1 MVKVTIVG
9 RVSDGLPL
17 AQGLRY
23 MNEEYGYLSCYRQ
36 QAEFILREF
45 SRGALTAPKMTIH
58 IDNFCFNYLVENGVV
73 FIVLCE
79 STYPRK
85 LAFHYLQDIQKEF
98 EKFDKTLIGKITR
111 PYSFVKFVTISLSDG
126 IIANISRQYIDTR
139 TQANLSKL
147 NANRKQDLDIATED
161 IYKILERKRNSETM
175 RRLPVTPQPE
185 STIWC
190 SPQLEVIALKWTPI
204 MIIVITSMAL
214 LWASLALTDDFIV

>member
-1 MVKVTIVG
+1 MVKATIVG

-23 MNEEYGYLSCYRQ
+23 MNEENGYLSCYRQ
-36 QAEFILREF
+36 QAEFILQEI
-45 SRGALTAPKMTIH
+45 SRGVLTASKMTIH
-58 IDNFCFNYLVENGVV
+58 VDHFCFNYLVENGVV

-85 LAFHYLQDIQKEF
+85 LVFHYLQDIQKEF
-98 EKFDKTLIGKITR
+98 EKFDKTLIDKITR
-111 PYSFVKFVTISLSDG
+111 PYSFVKFDG

-147 NANRKQDLDIATED
+147 NANRKQDLDVATED
-161 IYKILERKRNSETM
+161 IYNILERKRNSETM
-175 RRLPVTPQPE
+175 RRLSVTPQAD

-190 SPQLEVIALKWTPI
+190 SARLEVIALKWTPI
-204 MIIVITSMAL
+204 MILVITSVAL
-214 LWASLALTDDFIV
+214 LWASLVLTDEFIISSW

>member
-1 MVKVTIVG
+1 MA
-9 RVSDGLPL
+9 L
-17 AQGLRY
+17 AFFGFLFLSSF
-23 MNEEYGYLSCYRQ
+23 LSCI
-36 QAEFILREF
+36 AI
-45 SRGALTAPKMTIH
+45 
-58 IDNFCFNYLVENGVV
+58 NFDYDYTLLVLSYLVENGVV

>member
-1 MVKVTIVG
+1 MVKVTVVG

-36 QAEFILREF
+36 QAEFILQEI
-45 SRGALTAPKMTIH
+45 SRGALTASKMNIIVDH
-58 IDNFCFNYLVENGVV
+58 FCFNYLVEKGVV

-111 PYSFVKFVTISLSDG
+111 PYSFVKFDG

-139 TQANLSKL
+139 TQANLSKF
-147 NANRKQDLDIATED
+147 NANRKQDLDVASED
-161 IYKILERKRNSETM
+161 IYNIVERKRNSETM
-175 RRLPVTPQPE
+175 RRVPGTPQPE

-190 SPQLEVIALKWTPI
+190 SPRLELVTIP
-204 MIIVITSMAL
+204 
-214 LWASLALTDDFIV
+214 